1 GISPMR
7 LRTLRQSP
15 SQDLLRQLEKE
26 STSAP
31 ARPQPSVSGFVLAP
45 PSFSGPIFTG
55 LFPTAI
61 PEGTPIACAINMQ
74 PGSYFM
80 SPVPNGRYYV
90 FALGLPCP
98 ESLDGF
104 FRYETAL
111 RGGGELIRV
120 DNNAVECLEIRL
132 RDAALTDP
140 PVLLNLPILL
150 NKSHN
155 VRDV

>member
-1 GISPMR
+1 QQY
-7 LRTLRQSP
+7 RQT
-15 SQDLLRQLEKE
+15 QLERE
-26 STSAP
+26 LSGGP
-31 ARPQPSVSGFVLAP
+31 ADPQPSVSGFVQAP
-45 PSFSGPIFTG
+45 PTFSGPIFTG

-61 PEGTPIACAINMQ
+61 PEGTPIACAINMHSG
-74 PGSYFM
+74 PYSM

-98 ESLDGF
+98 DNLDDF

-120 DNNAVECLEIRL
+120 DSNAVKCAEIRL
-132 RDAALTDP
+132 RQAALTDP

-150 NKSHN
+150 DKGHN
-155 VRDV
+155 VRDVA